1 MRLLL
6 DTQVL
11 IWFLEDN
18 KSLPGHIRD
27 LISEADNEVLVCKIS
42 FFEVAIKLKI
52 GGRLNLKRGLL
63 GLINDCLLENISVL
77 PLLDDHLLA
86 YDRIPFYDDHRDP
99 FDRLI
104 LATALAE
111 SIPIISADKKFQQ
124 YTGAVQLIYV

>member
-11 IWFLEDN
+11 IWFLEGN
-18 KSLPGHIRD
+18 KSLPVHIHD
-27 LISEADNEVLVCKIS
+27 LISEADNEVLVSRIS
-42 FFEVAIKLKI
+42 LFEVAIKLKI
-52 GGRLNLKRGLL
+52 GGRLNLKRGLS

-77 PLLDDHLLA
+77 PILDDHLLT
-86 YDRIPFYDDHRDP
+86 YDRIPFHDDHRDP

-111 SIPIISADKKFQQ
+111 SIPVISADEKFQQ
-124 YTGAVQLIYV
+124 YTGVVQLIHA